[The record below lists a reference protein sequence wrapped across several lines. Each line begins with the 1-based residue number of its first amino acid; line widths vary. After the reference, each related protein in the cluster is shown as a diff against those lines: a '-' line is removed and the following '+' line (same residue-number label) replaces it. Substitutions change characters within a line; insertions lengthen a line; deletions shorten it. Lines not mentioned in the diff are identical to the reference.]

1 MHKLS
6 LAQLSP
12 KIMTRTPD
20 EDFGILLEAAVMY
33 DIRVAAFINE
43 DDSTGDKILWKEI
56 YDGKQFL
63 YPRIMRTS
71 SFRLDL
77 PMKVVDMFG
86 YGLPV
91 CAVLFHTLGKGP
103 EKEKYEEKIR
113 KLHLKR
119 VAFRTMWL
127 PAEDYPFLLGRIMRT
142 SSFGLDLP
150 MKVVDMFGYGLPVCA
165 VLFHTLVKQL
175 FLDGTRVV
183 LKEDFGRLV
192 RLFLYAL
199 CGALEIGIRGMGEFF
214 KNL

>member
-1 MHKLS
+1 MCYAS
-6 LAQLSP
+6 LKGKRPPLVKEP
-12 KIMTRTPD
+12 KGKYT
-20 EDFGILLEAAVMY
+20 AAVMC

-56 YDGKQFL
+56 NDGKQFL
-63 YPRIMRTS
+63 YPR
-71 SFRLDL
+71 L
-77 PMKVVDMFG
+77 
-86 YGLPV
+86 
-91 CAVLFHTLGKGP
+91 LFIITDNDFLLNLHKGKGP

-165 VLFHTLVKQL
+165 VLFHTLALLPFAMWEGRREWRRADKWIKDL
-175 FLDGTRVV
+175 CLLHMAWN
-183 LKEDFGRLV
+183 LKFW
-192 RLFLYAL
+192 
-199 CGALEIGIRGMGEFF
+199 IGKPTNMLLKGFRDECNTL
-214 KNL
+214 K